1 MYKTISFL
9 RVSLITYHKHF
20 HNTKGNT
27 NPVCILVWHFILFT
41 IGYTMVFTM
50 AISIVYQCFLLT
62 KKIIG
67 GPTFCSPIM
76 LFISGSIFRG
86 DSPTIVV
93 SPYSQ
98 G

>member
-20 HNTKGNT
+20 HSAKGHT

-41 IGYTMVFTM
+41 MEYRMVFNM
-50 AISIVYQCFLLT
+50 AIYIIDKCFLLT

-67 GPTFCSPIM
+67 GPTFCSSIM
-76 LFISGSIFRG
+76 PFILGSIFRG
-86 DSPTIVV
+86 DSPMIVV
-93 SPYSQ
+93 SPYLQ

>member
-20 HNTKGNT
+20 RINKGNT
-27 NPVCILVWHFILFT
+27 NPVCILGRHFILFT
-41 IGYTMVFTM
+41 MGYRMVFNM
-50 AISIVYQCFLLT
+50 AISIVDKCFLLT

-67 GPTFCSPIM
+67 GPTFHSSIM
-76 LFISGSIFRG
+76 PFILGSIFRG
-86 DSPTIVV
+86 DSPMIVV
-93 SPYSQ
+93 SPYPQ

>member
-20 HNTKGNT
+20 HSTKGYT
-27 NPVCILVWHFILFT
+27 NPVCILVQHFILFT
-41 IGYTMVFTM
+41 MGYRMVFKM
-50 AISIVYQCFLLT
+50 AISIIDQCFLLT

-67 GPTFCSPIM
+67 GPTFHSSIM
-76 LFISGSIFRG
+76 LFILGSIFRG
-86 DSPTIVV
+86 DSPIIVV
-93 SPYSQ
+93 SPYPQ